1 MALAYEVDERTI
13 GHFVYDEYT
22 GLEGSGTLVQNIT
35 SGPANP
41 IIRYNSDRY
50 PGTYAD
56 YVTRLAYDSNG
67 YAIIVFARFSN
78 GYILQKSTLSVADG
92 TFAPR
97 MNRSTMQNALTASA
111 SVTVDG
117 AQYTCMWASSEDQNT
132 STDNAAVYTR
142 KLQDKAYND
151 SGGKFGWF
159 RRAGTDNYPP
169 SVIYSA
175 TENSYNSNTN
185 STTLIPLHVFLI
197 PSKATSTVTVVNGR
211 NTGVI
216 TDLGVIKVK
225 ASVADTLHIIL
236 DGAELGT
243 MDVQANVDTVVPL
256 GSYSGQISKNA
267 KHTLQ
272 LRSNYNG
279 YLTEDKTTFTYMDT
293 GIEVTGTPQAMERR
307 PTACSLV
314 TITDIP
320 AGATAVWQVTNNAND
335 DNPSWEVYEG
345 DSHVFENTEAAS
357 GTFALNWKV
366 NVDAG
371 TATTQPKITEK
382 VGMGVLYDEG
392 D

>member
-1 MALAYEVDERTI
+1 MALAYEVDEKSI
-13 GHFVYDEYT
+13 GHFVYDQYT
-22 GLEGSGTLVQNIT
+22 GLEGSGTLQQGFT
-35 SGPANP
+35 TGPANP
-41 IIRYNSDRY
+41 IIRYNSGNY
-50 PGTYAD
+50 PGEYAK
-56 YVTRLAYDSNG
+56 YVTRVAYDNTGQAS
-67 YAIIVFARFSN
+67 IVFARFSN
-78 GYILQKSTLSVADG
+78 GYVLQKSTLSVADG
-92 TFAPR
+92 TFRPR
-97 MNRSTMQNALTASA
+97 MNTSTERNALTTPA

-117 AQYTCMWASSEDQNT
+117 AQYTCMWASSEDLET

-151 SGGKFGWF
+151 SGGNFGWF
-159 RRAGTDNYPP
+159 IRIETGAPG
-169 SVIYSA
+169 SVIYRA
-175 TENSYNSNTN
+175 QQNTYNTSTN
-185 STTLIPLHVFLI
+185 YPSLIPLHVFLI

-256 GSYSGQISKNA
+256 GSYSGQISKNT

-279 YLTEDKTTFTYMDT
+279 YLTEDKTTFTFMET
-293 GIEVTGTPQAMERR
+293 GIEVTGTPQAVERR

-335 DNPSWEVYEG
+335 DNPSWEIYEG
-345 DSHVFENTEAAS
+345 DSHVFENTEATS
-357 GTFALNWKV
+357 GAFALNWRV

>member
-1 MALAYEVDERTI
+1 MALAYEVDEKTI
-13 GHFVYDEYT
+13 GHFVYDRYT
-22 GLEGSGTLVQNIT
+22 GLEGSGTLQQNIT

-56 YVTRLAYDSNG
+56 YVTRLAYDNTG
-67 YAIIVFARFSN
+67 YAGIVFARFSN

-92 TFAPR
+92 TFSPR
-97 MNRSTMQNALTASA
+97 MNRPTQGAALTTPS
-111 SVTVDG
+111 SITVDG
-117 AQYTCMWASSEDQNT
+117 AQYTCMWASSASLNT
-132 STDNAAVYTR
+132 GTDNAAVYTR
-142 KLQDKAYND
+142 ALQDKAYND

-159 RRAGTDNYPP
+159 RRIETGYPQ
-169 SVIYSA
+169 SVIYRA
-175 TENSYNSNTN
+175 QQNNYNDDTNT
-185 STTLIPLHVFLI
+185 TTLIPLHVFLI
-197 PSKATSTVTVVNGR
+197 PSKATSTVTVINGR

-216 TDLGVIKVK
+216 TNLGVIKVK

-279 YLTEDKTTFTYMDT
+279 YLTEDKTTFTYMET
-293 GIEVTGTPQAMERR
+293 GIEVTGTPQAVERR

-335 DNPSWEVYEG
+335 DNPSWEIYEG

-357 GTFALNWKV
+357 GTFALSWKV